1 MEEYKNAEE
10 EQALPNNQQQLIT
23 NKNGGCWMS
32 NSMKEEK
39 KTNPQYSTNVRRL
52 FYFFRVSWSVE
63 DYARL
68 GYY

>member
-32 NSMKEEK
+32 NSMKEK
-39 KTNPQYSTNVRRL
+39 KRQILSILRML
-52 FYFFRVSWSVE
+52 GGCSIFSVCHG
-63 DYARL
+63 RWKTML
-68 GYY
+68 G